1 MDDDEAGAI
10 GVIDDEDSWM
20 AASEHVL
27 HDQQIGIGDRQPV
40 AFLGALDGMAHRLA
54 TPPPKTPGNGL
65 YGLP

>member
-27 HDQQIGIGDRQPV
+27 HDQQIGIGEREPV
-40 AFLGALDGMAHRLA
+40 AFLGALNGVAHRLA
-54 TPPPKTPGNGL
+54 TPTPEQQRNGL
-65 YGLP
+65 YGIP